1 MSIED
6 IRKGYLSREKCYIKG
21 SEVGPR
27 GGASPHKNL
36 FSTPPPPPPLRIDP
50 IEDKISKLVML
61 LIIFDYYATVFMLK
75 FKAF

>member
-36 FSTPPPPPPLRIDP
+36 FSIPPLRIDP

>member
-21 SEVGPR
+21 SGVGPR
-27 GGASPHKNL
+27 GGASPRKIF
-36 FSTPPPPPPLRIDP
+36 FSTPPPPPSGIDP
-50 IEDKISKLVML
+50 IEDKIGKLVML

>member
-27 GGASPHKNL
+27 GGASPHKNF
-36 FSTPPPPPPLRIDP
+36 FSIPPPPLRIDP

-61 LIIFDYYATVFMLK
+61 LIIFDYYATVFILK

>member
-21 SEVGPR
+21 SGVGPR

-36 FSTPPPPPPLRIDP
+36 FGPPPPSGIAP
-50 IEDKISKLVML
+50 IEDKISILVML

>member
-36 FSTPPPPPPLRIDP
+36 FSIPPPPLRIDP

-61 LIIFDYYATVFMLK
+61 LIIFDYYATVFILK